1 MLLNN
6 LAAELSFLRALS
18 HPNLLAFHGACV
30 ALPPPPLPPLP
41 PLNPGG
47 GGGSGGCST
56 GGLAAAQQQP
66 VIPAVQPF
74 EAGSWCVAMA
84 FEVAREGCLERRV
97 ARTRRAMDAAV
108 AAAAASTATTKEN
121 AGAAAQVVKVVEAVE
136 AAEAAALALS
146 EALFPW
152 ALRVRACR
160 DAAAAL
166 TFLHSHDVVHRDV
179 KPANILLDQCFNA
192 KVCRRIWRTSLKMHA
207 AGLTTLRAPPHA
219 SHASLLLPF
228 WPPSNGSPRR
238 PVWWHCAW
246 PRCDAR

>member
-152 ALRVRACR
+152 ALRVPGRGGGPHLSAQ
-160 DAAAAL
+160 
-166 TFLHSHDVVHRDV
+166 
-179 KPANILLDQCFNA
+179 P
-192 KVCRRIWRTSLKMHA
+192 RR
-207 AGLTTLRAPPHA
+207 RAPRREARQH
-219 SHASLLLPF
+219 
-228 WPPSNGSPRR
+228 PPR
-238 PVWWHCAW
+238 PVLQRQGLSSNLAHLLENACCRAHYV
-246 PRCDAR
+246 ARASSRLSRFSSSSFLASFKRISAPTCVVALRVAAV